1 VYKVVVTAMAT
12 NREEADR
19 FLSRLEMN
27 YDRTGQRRGFTTAI
41 IGSAPD
47 LLIRQGNDNDDR
59 THRNVPEAPLTS
71 TIDDRYHRSHYTVTS
86 RPRATSTLD
95 YYDSR
100 PMGAYQDFPT
110 GNTTVGQRSLEAR
123 RGRGRS
129 KSRSPVCDTYRPRR
143 EASWDHEWIH
153 DRYCRRDTG
162 LPRHGEVS
170 GSEFGRSQIRQQ
182 TLPDTR
188 VETRNNPHFNRQQVG
203 EGWGPSTH
211 AQDVRMSKHQE
222 PIKPTEDKRKT
233 TKKPLFSGSQEN
245 IVTHKLLV
253 DTNEKAKHTIFEN
266 KRQLAG
272 HASYSHRPRG
282 QDRAAYNA
290 SFEPVKKARL
300 FDAEREPQIGSE
312 PLCGVESHCQDE
324 SDEHEITAKITEEP
338 EAAVARLHRVL
349 TKMHADVTKL
359 KRRDTLFTLI
369 NHRRKLWLNEIDLQI
384 DHERS
389 IMRDIIAL
397 PATLRFDKLRQ
408 QTNTS
413 HSQQCI
419 NIRNDIRA
427 RMERTIIET
436 IRMVI
441 EMPKWDLLTDTVSEG
456 IMNLLDQQKGQMA
469 HEMEQ
474 REAAKKRTFLSEMQA
489 FTDQENGRMAR
500 EMQERGAKKERAV

>member
-1 VYKVVVTAMAT
+1 M
-12 NREEADR
+12 
-19 FLSRLEMN
+19 
-27 YDRTGQRRGFTTAI
+27 
-41 IGSAPD
+41 GSIPD
-47 LLIRQGNDNDDR
+47 WLIRQGNDNDDR
-59 THRNVPEAPLTS
+59 AHRNVPEAPLAS
-71 TIDDRYHRSHYTVTS
+71 TIDDRYHRSHYTIPN
-86 RPRATSTLD
+86 RPRATSTMD
-95 YYDSR
+95 HYDSR

-110 GNTTVGQRSLEAR
+110 GNTTVGQRNLDAR

-129 KSRSPVCDTYRPRR
+129 KSRSPVRDNYRPRR

-153 DRYCRRDTG
+153 DRYCYRDAG

-170 GSEFGRSQIRQQ
+170 GSEFGRSQRRQQ

-211 AQDVRMSKHQE
+211 ARDVRMSKLQE
-222 PIKPTEDKRKT
+222 PMKPTEDKRKT
-233 TKKPLFSGSQEN
+233 TKKPLFSGSQET
-245 IVTHKLLV
+245 IVTHKLSV
-253 DTNEKAKHTIFEN
+253 DTNEKAKHTGFEN

-290 SFEPVKKARL
+290 TFEPVKKARL
-300 FDAEREPQIGSE
+300 FDAEREPQTGRE
-312 PLCGVESHCQDE
+312 PVCGIESHSPVESTE
-324 SDEHEITAKITEEP
+324 YEITARPTESP
-338 EAAVARLHRVL
+338 EAAVARLQRVL

-359 KRRDTLFTLI
+359 KRRDSLFTLI

-384 DHERS
+384 GHEES

-408 QTNTS
+408 QKNTS

-441 EMPKWDLLTDTVSEG
+441 EMPKWDLLTDTVFEG
-456 IMNLLDQQKGQMA
+456 IMNLLDQQKGQMV

-489 FTDQENGRMAR
+489 FTDQENGRMVR

>member
-1 VYKVVVTAMAT
+1 MAT

-27 YDRTGQRRGFTTAI
+27 YDRTGQRREFTTAI
-41 IGSAPD
+41 IDSTPD
-47 LLIRQGNDNDDR
+47 WLIRQGNDNDER
-59 THRNVPEAPLTS
+59 AHRDVPESPLAY
-71 TIDDRYHRSHYTVTS
+71 TIDDRYHRSHYKIPS
-86 RPRATSTLD
+86 RPRATFNMD
-95 YYDSR
+95 HYDSH

-110 GNTTVGQRSLEAR
+110 GNTTVGQRNLEAR

-129 KSRSPVCDTYRPRR
+129 KSRSPVRDNYRPRR

-153 DRYCRRDTG
+153 DRYCHRDAG
-162 LPRHGEVS
+162 LPRHDEVS
-170 GSEFGRSQIRQQ
+170 GSEFGRSSTRQQ

-188 VETRNNPHFNRQQVG
+188 VETRNNPHLNRQQVG
-203 EGWGPSTH
+203 EGWGLSMH
-211 AQDVRMSKHQE
+211 ARDYRMSKHQK
-222 PIKPTEDKRKT
+222 PIKPMEDKRKT
-233 TKKPLFSGSQEN
+233 TKKPPFSGSQEN

-253 DTNEKAKHTIFEN
+253 DTNEKAKHTGFE
-266 KRQLAG
+266 KERQLAG

-290 SFEPVKKARL
+290 SFEPVKKAGL

-324 SDEHEITAKITEEP
+324 STEYEITARLTEEP
-338 EAAVARLHRVL
+338 EAAVARLQRVL

-359 KRRDTLFTLI
+359 KRRDTLLTLI

-384 DHERS
+384 GHEES

-408 QTNTS
+408 HKNTS

-456 IMNLLDQQKGQMA
+456 IMNLLDQQKGQMV

-500 EMQERGAKKERAV
+500 EMQGRGGFPVRSSSE